1 MVRDEPIQMCPSC
14 PHPQSGHLKSSGA
27 CFIQDCMCGW
37 EMKNGQKN
45 PSHPM
50 YDGRSFQP
58 KPEAAF
64 WKKPHVIP
72 SPAPAVIRPPSKK
85 SHERLFPGQ
94 PCFYCGAASE
104 SVDHLLPRSRGGKE
118 GDNLVPACQRCNQ
131 MKANMTLEEF
141 LEHCQKV
148 IQTVLSKKVIQAGD
162 RLWRAV
168 G

>member
-45 PSHPM
+45 QAHPL
-50 YDGRSFQP
+50 YDARPYYVKQ
-58 KPEAAF
+58 A
-64 WKKPHVIP
+64 HVIP
-72 SPAPAVIRPPSKK
+72 SPRAVAIAQPPRKK

-94 PCFYCGAASE
+94 PCFYCGAAAE

-118 GDNLVPACQRCNQ
+118 GVNLVPACYRCNQ
-131 MKANMTLEEF
+131 MKGDMTLEEF
-141 LEHCQKV
+141 IAHCQKV
-148 IQTVLSKKVIQAGD
+148 VQTVLGKKVIQAGD
-162 RLWRAV
+162 RLWTAV
-168 G
+168 A

>member
-58 KPEAAF
+58 KPEVAF

-72 SPAPAVIRPPSKK
+72 SPAPAIIRPPSKK
-85 SHERLFPGQ
+85 QHERLFERADARERALG
-94 PCFYCGAASE
+94 
-104 SVDHLLPRSRGGKE
+104 RGG
-118 GDNLVPACQRCNQ
+118 D
-131 MKANMTLEEF
+131 
-141 LEHCQKV
+141 
-148 IQTVLSKKVIQAGD
+148 
-162 RLWRAV
+162 AV
-168 G
+168 VDVTDAIDLRH